1 MIINLFFVINAFS
14 GNQNLFMFGFTSI
27 LIAIFVFMIFNKK
40 YRMEDFFALLFVVTY
55 VSIFM
60 SSAIRINNKVYLYML
75 YVIAWGS
82 DTFAYL
88 TGSTIGKHKIK
99 SLESI
104 SPNKTIEG
112 FIGGVCGA
120 VILNLIYVNYVN
132 LDKNILLVI
141 IFTAIAAFLSETGD
155 LVASFIKRKCNI
167 KDYGN
172 LIPGHGGILDR
183 FDSILFISP
192 CLYLFTLI

>member
-1 MIINLFFVINAFS
+1 
-14 GNQNLFMFGFTSI
+14 
-27 LIAIFVFMIFNKK
+27 
-40 YRMEDFFALLFVVTY
+40 
-55 VSIFM
+55 
-60 SSAIRINNKVYLYML
+60 
-75 YVIAWGS
+75 
-82 DTFAYL
+82 L

-141 IFTAIAAFLSETGD
+141 IFTIIAAFLSETGD
-155 LVASFIKRKCNI
+155 LVASFIKRKCKI